1 MGFFMAREDD
11 IKKGKT
17 TDVYFVRTEKILK
30 EKNVHNLSV
39 AEFTVS
45 GLPNGYRWALFGGLE
60 EAVELLKGKN
70 IDLYAFPEGTLF
82 KPRDINGVLVPV
94 MYIVGDYV
102 EFAIY
107 ETPTLG
113 FLCQTSGIMTKSA
126 RVRLAAGDSV
136 VLSFGIRRMH
146 PALAPMIDRA
156 AYIGGCDGVS
166 SLIGAETIN
175 QPAKGTMPH
184 ALMITMG
191 EDEAWKAY
199 DELMPPEVPR
209 IALIDTF
216 GDEKYEAIKAAKIF
230 RKLQSVRLDT
240 PGSRRG
246 NFAAIIRE
254 VRWELDVRGY
264 KDVGIFVSGGLD
276 EKTIPEL
283 KEAGANGFG
292 VGTSISNAPTIDF
305 AMDIVEIDGKPSA
318 KKGKF
323 GGRKDTYRC
332 KECFSFVN
340 VKHGENPPERCP
352 VCGGELEP
360 MHRKI
365 LDKGKLVYEL
375 PGVEDMRNYVLSQLE
390 HLKKVEENPI

>member
-1 MGFFMAREDD
+1 MGFFFANEDD

-17 TDVYFVRTEKILK
+17 TDVYFVRTQKILK
-30 EKNVHNLSV
+30 EKNVHNTAV

-45 GLPNGYRWALFGGLE
+45 GLPDGYRWAIFGGLE

-70 IDLYAFPEGTLF
+70 FDLYAIPEGTLF
-82 KPRDINGVLVPV
+82 RPRDIHGVLVPV

-102 EFAIY
+102 EYAIY

-126 RVRLAAGDSV
+126 RVRIAAGDSII
-136 VLSFGIRRMH
+136 LSFGIRRMH

-216 GDEKYEAIKAAKIF
+216 GDEKYEAIKAANIF
-230 RKLQSVRLDT
+230 KKLQSVRLDT

-246 NFAAIIRE
+246 NFPAIIRE
-254 VRWELDVRGY
+254 VRWELDIRGF

-276 EKTIPEL
+276 EKSIPEL

-305 AMDIVEIDGKPSA
+305 AMDIVEIDGKPRA

-332 KECFSFVN
+332 KDCFAYVN
-340 VKHGENPPERCP
+340 VRHGEKPPEKCP
-352 VCGGELEP
+352 VCGGELEL
-360 MHRKI
+360 MHKKI
-365 LDKGKLVYEL
+365 LEKGKIVYDL
-375 PGVEDMRNYVLSQLE
+375 PGVEEMRKYVLYQLE
-390 HLKKVEENPI
+390 QLREIEENPL